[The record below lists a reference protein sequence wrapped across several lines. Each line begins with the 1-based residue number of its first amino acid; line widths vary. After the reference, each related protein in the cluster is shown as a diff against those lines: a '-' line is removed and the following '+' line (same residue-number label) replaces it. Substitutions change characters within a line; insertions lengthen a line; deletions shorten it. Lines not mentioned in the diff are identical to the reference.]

1 MLNLAV
7 LPEDNALAR
16 EAVAG
21 GALRLTYAEP
31 DAAASQCTPPAATAQ
46 SPKQQQRRPRT
57 GRGPM
62 YSARTDAHP
71 MRDDWSVTDLVT
83 AHPARDDT
91 RVTDLVTR
99 ARNGDKQAWDALV
112 ERYAPLIW
120 SVCRRYRLGGA
131 DADDVSQTVWLRLLE
146 QLDRIRDPAALPGW
160 LATTTQRECGR
171 VLRAA
176 WRPQALGHALDA
188 GNIPDGQ
195 TGAAEHEL
203 LLAERNA
210 ALREAL
216 MRLPPCC
223 QRLIAMLIQDP
234 PVPYAKISAELGIP
248 VGSIGPIRRRCLEKL
263 RRDPAIAAFMD
274 AESEPAR

>member
-16 EAVAG
+16 GAVAG
-21 GALRLTYAEP
+21 GAVRLTYAEP
-31 DAAASQCTPPAATAQ
+31 DTAARQCTPPAATAQ
-46 SPKQQQRRPRT
+46 SPRQQHSSARRRT

-62 YSARTDAHP
+62 HPARTDAHP
-71 MRDDWSVTDLVT
+71 MRDDWW
-83 AHPARDDT
+83 
-91 RVTDLVTR
+91 VTDLVTR
-99 ARNGDKQAWDALV
+99 ARTGEKQAWDALV

-131 DADDVSQTVWLRLLE
+131 DAGDVGQTVWLRLLE
-146 QLDRIRDPAALPGW
+146 QLDKIRDPAALPGW

-176 WRPQALGHALDA
+176 WRPQALGYALEA

-195 TGAAEHEL
+195 TGTAEHEL

-210 ALREAL
+210 ALREAF
-216 MRLPPCC
+216 MRLAPGRPAADRHADPRPSGAVRQD
-223 QRLIAMLIQDP
+223 QRRAGHPGREHRADP
-234 PVPYAKISAELGIP
+234 PPLPGEAAPRSGHRCLG
-248 VGSIGPIRRRCLEKL
+248 RRRSRAGEV
-263 RRDPAIAAFMD
+263 R
-274 AESEPAR
+274 